1 MSVGR
6 ISTFAL
12 HQNTLRDASRIQLQ
26 LADEQSQL
34 SSGNKAQDF
43 AGLGG
48 SASEQFL
55 LLENKI
61 AKTDNY
67 LNNNKVATTR
77 LNTTDN
83 ILSQVIDTAASL
95 KSLISQR
102 RSGTFNN
109 AAFTQ
114 ILKGNWQS
122 LVSQLNTS
130 LEGRYLFSG
139 TRTDTPPVDSDTFPT
154 LEQDGVP
161 DDGYYQGS
169 KADVTLRADDS
180 TEMTYNVRAD
190 DEGIQKIF
198 AGLAMA
204 QQGHDNESDDNL
216 QKAYELM
223 TQGLDGVI
231 ATRAVVNQNKVA
243 LDNINTRHDS
253 FKLYFQGVKEE
264 IGNADLVSV
273 STQVAINQGILQAS
287 FQAFAK
293 INSLKLSDFLR

>member
-12 HQNTLRDASRIQLQ
+12 HQTTLRDSSKVQVN
-26 LADEQSQL
+26 LADLQQQL
-34 SSGNKAQDF
+34 SSGFKSQDF

-48 SASEQFL
+48 SESEQFL

-61 AKTDNY
+61 AKTDIY
-67 LNNNKVATTR
+67 LNNNKIATTR
-77 LNTTDN
+77 INSTDN
-83 ILSQVIDTAASL
+83 ILDQVIDTAANL

-102 RSGTFNN
+102 RN
-109 AAFTQ
+109 AASNSGAFPET
-114 ILKGNWQS
+114 LRGAWQS

-130 LEGRYLFSG
+130 LEGRFLFGG
-139 TRTDTPPVDSDTFPT
+139 TRTDVAPVNPDTFPT
-154 LEQDGVP
+154 LEVDGVP
-161 DDGYYQGS
+161 DDNYYNGS
-169 KADVTLRADDS
+169 TEDVLLRADDN
-180 TEMTYNVRAD
+180 TEINYNVRAD
-190 DEGIQKIF
+190 DMGIQQIF

-204 QQGHDNESDDNL
+204 QKGHDANSDEDL
-216 QKAYELM
+216 VKAYDLV

-231 ATRAVVNQNKVA
+231 ATRSIVNQNKVA
-243 LDNINTRHDS
+243 IDNINNRHDS

-273 STQVAINQGILQAS
+273 STQVAINQGILQAA

>member
-12 HQNTLRDASRIQLQ
+12 HQSTLRDTSKVEVNIADLQ
-26 LADEQSQL
+26 QQL
-34 SSGNKAQDF
+34 SSGAKSQDF

-48 SASEQFL
+48 SQSEQFL

-67 LNNNKVATTR
+67 LNNNKVVETR
-77 LNTTDN
+77 IDSTDN
-83 ILSQVIDTAASL
+83 TLGQVIDTASNL
-95 KSLISQR
+95 KSMISQR
-102 RSGTFNN
+102 RN
-109 AAFTQ
+109 AASNSAAFPDA
-114 ILKGNWQS
+114 LRGAWQS
-122 LVSQLNTS
+122 LVSQLNTT
-130 LEGRYLFSG
+130 LEGRYIFGG
-139 TRTDTPPVDSDTFPT
+139 TRTDVAPVNPDQFPS
-154 LEQDGVP
+154 LQVDGVP
-161 DDGYYQGS
+161 DPGYYQGS
-169 KADVTLRADDS
+169 TEDVTVRADDN
-180 TEMTYNVRAD
+180 TEINYNVRAD

-204 QQGHDNESDDNL
+204 QKGNDMNSDEDL
-216 QKAYELM
+216 AKAYDLVSE
-223 TQGLDGVI
+223 GLDGVI
-231 ATRAVVNQNKVA
+231 ATRSIVNQNKVS
-243 LDNINTRHDS
+243 LNDINTRHQS
-253 FKLYFQGVKEE
+253 YKLYFQGVKEE

>member
-12 HQNTLRDASRIQLQ
+12 HQTTLRDSSKVQVS
-26 LADEQSQL
+26 LADLQQQL
-34 SSGNKAQDF
+34 SSGLKSQDF

-48 SASEQFL
+48 SESEQFL

-61 AKTDNY
+61 AKTDIY
-67 LNNNKVATTR
+67 LNNNKIATTR
-77 LNTTDN
+77 INSTDN
-83 ILSQVIDTAASL
+83 VLAQVIDTAANL

-102 RSGTFNN
+102 RN
-109 AAFTQ
+109 AASNSAAFPET
-114 ILKGNWQS
+114 LRGAWQS
-122 LVSQLNTS
+122 MVSQLNSS
-130 LEGRYLFSG
+130 LEGRFLFGG
-139 TRTDTPPVDSDTFPT
+139 TRTDSAPVNSDTFPT
-154 LEQDGVP
+154 LQVDGVP

-169 KADVTLRADDS
+169 QEDVTLRADDN
-180 TEMTYNVRAD
+180 TEISYNVRAD
-190 DEGIQKIF
+190 DLGIQQIF

-204 QQGHDNESDDNL
+204 QKGHDNNSDADL
-216 QKAYELM
+216 VKAYDLVEK
-223 TQGLDGVI
+223 GLNGVI
-231 ATRAVVNQNKVA
+231 ATQSVVNQNKVSISE
-243 LDNINTRHDS
+243 INTRHES

-273 STQVAINQGILQAS
+273 STQVAINQGILQAA

>member
-1 MSVGR
+1 MSLGR

-12 HQNTLRDASRIQLQ
+12 HQTTLRDSSKVQVN
-26 LADEQSQL
+26 LADLQQQL
-34 SSGNKAQDF
+34 SSGFKSQDF

-48 SASEQFL
+48 SESEQFL

-61 AKTDNY
+61 AKTDIY
-67 LNNNKVATTR
+67 LNNNKIATTR
-77 LNTTDN
+77 INSTDN
-83 ILSQVIDTAASL
+83 VLSQVIDTAANL

-102 RSGTFNN
+102 RN
-109 AAFTQ
+109 AASNSGAFPET
-114 ILKGNWQS
+114 LKGAWQS

-130 LEGRYLFSG
+130 LEGRFLFGG
-139 TRTDTPPVDSDTFPT
+139 TRTDVAPVNPDTFPT
-154 LEQDGVP
+154 LEVDGVP
-161 DDGYYQGS
+161 DDNYYQGS
-169 KADVTLRADDS
+169 AEDVLLRADDN
-180 TEMTYNVRAD
+180 TEINYNVRAD
-190 DEGIQKIF
+190 DMGIQQIF

-204 QQGHDNESDDNL
+204 QKGHDANSDADL
-216 QKAYELM
+216 VKAYDLV

-231 ATRAVVNQNKVA
+231 ATRSIVNQNKVA
-243 LDNINTRHDS
+243 IDNINTRHDS

-273 STQVAINQGILQAS
+273 STQVAINQGILQAA

>member
-12 HQNTLRDASRIQLQ
+12 HQTTLRDSSKVQVS
-26 LADEQSQL
+26 LADLQQQL
-34 SSGNKAQDF
+34 SSGLKSQDF

-48 SASEQFL
+48 SESEQFL

-61 AKTDNY
+61 AKTDIY
-67 LNNNKVATTR
+67 LNNNKIATTR
-77 LNTTDN
+77 INSTDN
-83 ILSQVIDTAASL
+83 VLSQVIDTAANL

-102 RSGTFNN
+102 RN
-109 AAFTQ
+109 AASNSAAFPET
-114 ILKGNWQS
+114 LRGAWQS
-122 LVSQLNTS
+122 MVSQLNSS
-130 LEGRYLFSG
+130 LEGRFLFGG
-139 TRTDTPPVDSDTFPT
+139 TRTDSAPVNSDTFPT
-154 LEQDGVP
+154 LQVDGVP

-169 KADVTLRADDS
+169 QEDVTLRADDN
-180 TEMTYNVRAD
+180 TEINYNVRAD
-190 DEGIQKIF
+190 DLGIQQIF

-204 QQGHDNESDDNL
+204 QKGHDNNSDADL
-216 QKAYELM
+216 VKAYDLVEK
-223 TQGLDGVI
+223 GLNGVI
-231 ATRAVVNQNKVA
+231 ATQSVVNQNKVSITE
-243 LDNINTRHDS
+243 INTRHES

-273 STQVAINQGILQAS
+273 STQVAINQGILQAA